1 VTPGRRVSE
10 VSGPA
15 IESLGI
21 GRAKAHES
29 AAGHVAGLALLT
41 CCAGLVLSGLVD
53 LSDGGHETTV
63 LIGWGAV
70 LGIAGAA
77 LRHVFVLP
85 SRVRADAALNAVLA
99 GSLAMVVASAGAYV
113 LTRTFTRVDD
123 ALFES
128 VAGITTTALSV
139 LEDPEATSRGVLFWR
154 ALTQWIGG
162 FSALVVIIA
171 VLPFLG
177 VGGPEGAEAR
187 TPAGAGRLLSP
198 HVRRMVNRYLGLY
211 AGLTVAGAV
220 LFVVAGMGLFDAVT
234 YALTTVSTGGFANH
248 QESFAYF
255 DSAVIEWFGA
265 GGMALAGV
273 SIALIWR
280 ALRGR
285 SGSLLQSAE
294 LRAYV
299 VVLVAASAVVVAW
312 TAPSGGP
319 THDSVRGAV
328 FSVVSAG
335 STTGHTVTDWSQW
348 SSGPQVVLL
357 LLMGVGAMAGS
368 LGGGFRVIRGLALVS
383 YVQRELERQ
392 LHPRIVRPVRV
403 GRASIDDGLAD
414 RMVGYQV
421 LYVVTAGLGAFLL
434 AISGE
439 DVLTSLSGTISAIA
453 TMGPALGDLG
463 PGDGAMEVTRP
474 ARVVLM
480 VVMLAGRLEIYPVL
494 NAVEG
499 AIDRLVGWGRR
510 TVVSQWWRRSH
521 G

>member
-177 VGGPEGAEAR
+177 VGGPQGAEAR
-187 TPAGAGRLLSP
+187 TRAGAGRLVSP
-198 HVRRMVNRYLGLY
+198 PRTRRVN
-211 AGLTVAGAV
+211 
-220 LFVVAGMGLFDAVT
+220 
-234 YALTTVSTGGFANH
+234 S
-248 QESFAYF
+248 
-255 DSAVIEWFGA
+255 
-265 GGMALAGV
+265 
-273 SIALIWR
+273 
-280 ALRGR
+280 
-285 SGSLLQSAE
+285 
-294 LRAYV
+294 
-299 VVLVAASAVVVAW
+299 
-312 TAPSGGP
+312 
-319 THDSVRGAV
+319 
-328 FSVVSAG
+328 
-335 STTGHTVTDWSQW
+335 
-348 SSGPQVVLL
+348 
-357 LLMGVGAMAGS
+357 
-368 LGGGFRVIRGLALVS
+368 
-383 YVQRELERQ
+383 
-392 LHPRIVRPVRV
+392 
-403 GRASIDDGLAD
+403 
-414 RMVGYQV
+414 
-421 LYVVTAGLGAFLL
+421 
-434 AISGE
+434 
-439 DVLTSLSGTISAIA
+439 
-453 TMGPALGDLG
+453 
-463 PGDGAMEVTRP
+463 
-474 ARVVLM
+474 
-480 VVMLAGRLEIYPVL
+480 
-494 NAVEG
+494 
-499 AIDRLVGWGRR
+499 
-510 TVVSQWWRRSH
+510 
-521 G
+521 